1 LGKGQF
7 SSITT
12 SLSTTARAMSTG
24 ILSSPENLENVI
36 NLVRTAAPL
45 TSPQT
50 VSKINTYLPLVEKTS
65 TLLGMY
71 SFLSRAQNYAPIE
84 PLGGKSSM
92 EKITSLMMKNKMP
105 IGKMLAQPMLAN
117 GMEKVMAN
125 AMKDM
130 FKNGNLGDMLSSFS
144 NISNSEKSKSSKNS
158 SNQNNDMDL
167 SSLIETFMP
176 LINNMMNSND
186 SNGSNDSDE
195 EENVDVYNND
205 NDHEDN
211 YENNYENKPTNVS
224 KENNFN
230 DYSEAINEK
239 HSSNKNQSNSSS
251 NKKSNTYNNKNSN
264 EINEKPKPI
273 RIRQKRYRN

>member
-1 LGKGQF
+1 MAFRYILGKGQF

-50 VSKINTYLPLVEKTS
+50 VSKINTYLPFVEKTS

-144 NISNSEKSKSSKNS
+144 NISNSEKGKSSKNS
-158 SNQNNDMDL
+158 SNQNNDIDL
-167 SSLIETFMP
+167 SSLLETFMP
-176 LINNMMNSND
+176 LLNNMMS
-186 SNGSNDSDE
+186 SNDSDGTNE
-195 EENVDVYNND
+195 SNEDEDVDVYNND
-205 NDHEDN
+205 NEDN
-211 YENNYENKPTNVS
+211 YEDKPTNIS
-224 KENNFN
+224 KENNYN
-230 DYSEAINEK
+230 DYSETINQK
-239 HSSNKNQSNSSS
+239 HSSNKNQSNLSS

-264 EINEKPKPI
+264 EIDEKPKPI